1 MERYSDDTPLAFTN
15 VQIPYIIMELFKKH
29 TIFNATY
36 SSPNTVT
43 PTRFVKPN
51 GSYDNPMFESAL
63 HMAAAFGRVEIIDIM
78 VGYITAIGTGSN
90 VVIPVPSGDNGNK
103 ICAILRENGVTSM
116 PRF

>member
-1 MERYSDDTPLAFTN
+1 MGQVSVPH
-15 VQIPYIIMELFKKH
+15 IIVEMLKMN

-36 SSPNTVT
+36 SSPNTVK
-43 PTRFVKPN
+43 PTRIINTGHP
-51 GSYDNPMFESAL
+51 SYIYIFDSAL

-78 VGYITAIGTGSN
+78 IGYIAALTPGSN